1 MKGAEG
7 YINCVNT
14 LNKVC
19 GVYKNPELAEE
30 TRSITIEDI
39 NRIGGIVVE
48 NNKVYKKDDPETNI
62 DMLGYLGKSYSYK
75 EGKYAPE
82 NYMNEVHGT
91 NVTRKSAGD
100 EVNFN
105 NYEYAVESL
114 GVNERVY
121 NMLFSE
127 TTETDNAKIYWLVSP
142 GSYGSS
148 NYAFFGSGYV
158 GIGKVSCG
166 GTMLFDSYGRW
177 YAFELA
183 VRPVVSL
190 KSEITI
196 EEVAKSENQTDREV
210 SWKDEYDNSN
220 LGASFGS
227 ISDNKGLVD

>member
-1 MKGAEG
+1 MQGAEG

-14 LNKVC
+14 LKKVC
-19 GVYKNPELAEE
+19 GVYNNPELAEE

-105 NYEYAVESL
+105 NYEYAV
-114 GVNERVY
+114 
-121 NMLFSE
+121 
-127 TTETDNAKIYWLVSP
+127 
-142 GSYGSS
+142 
-148 NYAFFGSGYV
+148 
-158 GIGKVSCG
+158 
-166 GTMLFDSYGRW
+166 
-177 YAFELA
+177 
-183 VRPVVSL
+183 
-190 KSEITI
+190 
-196 EEVAKSENQTDREV
+196 
-210 SWKDEYDNSN
+210 
-220 LGASFGS
+220 
-227 ISDNKGLVD
+227 